1 MCRNIRVLHNFKPPA
16 SDEEIHAAA
25 LQFVRKVSG
34 LAKPNEHDFEIL
46 ERAAAV
52 VTRETKR
59 MLKELPRRGEP
70 RTREGEL
77 AKARAKWVKREE
89 QLFKRFKERQHAHG

>member
-1 MCRNIRVLHNFKPPA
+1 MCRNIRVLHNFEPPA
-16 SDEEIHAAA
+16 TDDEIHAAA

-34 LAKPNEHDFEIL
+34 LQKPNVDDFEVL
-46 ERAAAV
+46 ERAAKV
-52 VTRETKR
+52 ITRETKR
-59 MLKELPRRGEP
+59 LLKVLPKRGEP

-89 QLFKRFKERQHAHG
+89 QMYQRFKQLQRNA

>member
-16 SDEEIHAAA
+16 TRAEIHAAA

-34 LAKPNEHDFEIL
+34 LQKPNHDELHLLEH
-46 ERAAAV
+46 AAEV
-52 VTRETKR
+52 VAEETTRLLKR
-59 MLKELPRRGEP
+59 LPKKGTP

-77 AKARAKWVKREE
+77 AKARARWVKREE
-89 QLFKRFKERQHAHG
+89 QLFKRFEKRVGA

>member
-16 SDEEIHAAA
+16 TRAEVRAAA

-34 LAKPNEHDFEIL
+34 LQKPNHDELHLLEHAAEHVAAET
-46 ERAAAV
+46 ERLLKLLP
-52 VTRETKR
+52 KR
-59 MLKELPRRGEP
+59 GAP

-77 AKARAKWVKREE
+77 EKARAKWVKREE
-89 QLFKRFKERQHAHG
+89 QLFKKFREKTA

>member
-16 SDEEIHAAA
+16 TAAEVHAAA

-34 LAKPNEHDFEIL
+34 LQKPNHHELEIL

-52 VTRETKR
+52 VSKETKR
-59 MLKELPRRGEP
+59 LLKELPKRGDP
-70 RTREGEL
+70 RTREGEIE
-77 AKARAKWVKREE
+77 KARAKWVKREE
-89 QLFKRFKERQHAHG
+89 QMFKRFREQSA